1 MNTAKA
7 RPQHSKMLSTSNKS
21 RNTAMNCS
29 KTSSSIGINNI
40 HDRLYN
46 QKLGHLKDETIK
58 EIEHGKMRVEK
69 ELTFQPR
76 QIINSQSSNMLN
88 KRKRSAVEFYNDQ
101 VHFQN
106 KKVLQIEKLRK
117 QIEERENK
125 HLHSSCER
133 TKHSANQSAKNGRI
147 QSATKHSERSRSNS
161 PMIETPTPF

>member
-1 MNTAKA
+1 
-7 RPQHSKMLSTSNKS
+7 
-21 RNTAMNCS
+21 MNCS

-117 QIEERENK
+117 QIEEHENK
-125 HLHSSCER
+125 HLHSCER